1 MASSGP
7 HGERCWREKRFSPP
21 LLRIQPSPMRRV
33 ATSTEIDPQTGT
45 AVVREA
51 FGSRPHEGMRFD
63 KDGNL
68 MASRRPARATSTSL
82 CRLSAMT

>member
-1 MASSGP
+1 MGNAAG
-7 HGERCWREKRFSPP
+7 GEEVLPSTLKDPT
-21 LLRIQPSPMRRV
+21 QPN
-33 ATSTEIDPQTGT
+33 AAGGHIYEIDPQTGT